1 VNAASPRQPDL
12 AVLATGFARSLR
24 AAGLR
29 TPPSATLA
37 FAEALTLVGLDRPE
51 VVYWAGRASFGIGPS
66 EAAVYDV
73 TFSSYFG
80 RRLSELTGG
89 RLTTVPPTPA
99 EGTAEVDAE
108 GAGDDGGGPR
118 RDRRTVVASSP
129 TEVLR
134 TKDFAA
140 CTPAELG
147 EAARLVGE
155 LRRSDPTRRG
165 RRPVPTARRGTGRP
179 DVRRTVRA
187 AMVCG
192 GDPARILRLGP
203 GRRPRRVLLL
213 LDVSGSMQPYAR
225 TLLRYAHAS
234 VVARPSV
241 EVFALGTRCTRI
253 TRALSW
259 RDADAALARVAAAT
273 PDLEGG
279 TRLGD
284 VIGDFNEGWGVAGL
298 ARGAT
303 VVVVSDGWD
312 RGDPAVVSEEMT
324 RLARVAHRI
333 VWVNPLKAS
342 KGYEPL
348 ARGMA
353 AALPYVDEFVSG
365 HSIDALQELSG
376 VIDR

>member
-1 VNAASPRQPDL
+1 MSTASDRQPDL

-29 TPPSATLA
+29 VPSSATLD
-37 FAEALTLVGLDRPE
+37 FAEALTLVGLERPD
-51 VVYWAGRASFGIGPS
+51 VVYWAGRASFGTGPDD
-66 EAAVYDV
+66 AAVYDV

-99 EGTAEVDAE
+99 ERASETDAD
-108 GAGDDGGGPR
+108 GAGDGGWPH

-129 TEVLR
+129 AEVLR

-155 LRRSDPTRRG
+155 LRRGQPTRRG
-165 RRPVPTARRGTGRP
+165 RRPVPTAGRGTGRP
-179 DVRRTVRA
+179 DVRRTVRT
-187 AMVCG
+187 AMACG
-192 GDPARILRLGP
+192 GDPVRISRLGR
-203 GRRPRRVLLL
+203 GWRPRRLILL

-234 VVARPSV
+234 VVARRSV

-259 RDADAALARVAAAT
+259 RDADAALARVAEST

-284 VIGDFNEGWGVAGL
+284 VIRAFNEGWGVPGL

-312 RGDPAVVSEEMT
+312 RGDPAVVSEEMA
-324 RLARVAHRI
+324 RLARVAHRV

-342 KGYEPL
+342 EGYQPL

-365 HSIDALQELSG
+365 HSVDALQELSG